1 MKELFASTVAL
12 AVSLSDDDNT
22 DLILNNDFRQIGLV
36 RNFLQY
42 GYSSSSDLL
51 TSITGT
57 ATFIIDVNDNSDY
70 AIDDVITTDGGG
82 EFRVSQLTDD
92 GSGTYQIHLIPI
104 VPTISDSSTLTNTT
118 QGLSSLSIN
127 SVTNPEIDI
136 KTGDVVNIEN
146 RASVTRQANQ
156 VETIKALITF

>member
-1 MKELFASTVAL
+1 VKELFASTVAL

-42 GYSSSSDLL
+42 GYSSSSDLF
-51 TSITGT
+51 TSTTGT

-136 KTGDVVNIEN
+136 KTGDVVYIEN